1 MISSHA
7 CARLAAVSP
16 LLAGIVSQP
25 LAAQGLGAS
34 AGVGVYRSN
43 STWTYS
49 QNPGIGAEL
58 RGQWSFPSGFVL
70 GLGARGISFHDGGRA
85 TAFLDGR
92 YAPAPSVTRRIRSI
106 FGVRAGPFLDD
117 SASDLLT
124 GVDVGTVLGFSLR
137 VGTGV
142 SLTLVGDLGIS
153 LASGDYNLATRRFLP
168 GLMMGLT
175 FH

>member
-1 MISSHA
+1 MISSQ
-7 CARLAAVSP
+7 AAVSL

-34 AGVGVYRSN
+34 AGVGVGVYRSN

-70 GLGARGISFHDGGRA
+70 GLGACGISFHDGGRA

-92 YAPAPSVTRRIRSI
+92 YAPVTTTRC
-106 FGVRAGPFLDD
+106 V
-117 SASDLLT
+117 
-124 GVDVGTVLGFSLR
+124 
-137 VGTGV
+137 V
-142 SLTLVGDLGIS
+142 SFPV
-153 LASGDYNLATRRFLP
+153 
-168 GLMMGLT
+168 
-175 FH
+175 